1 LNAKVRHK
9 MCYFYP
15 RKRFG
20 VEKKMVS
27 GHTQGSTITYCPA
40 IKVVFRVGFYE
51 GKNCPQ
57 SSPRRSPGPCLFEPV
72 KRRNAW
78 PFLHTIRR
86 PRIYFYRLQKAAFYY
101 DLIYLYLLVL
111 YRNIVSDSLVLL
123 LLLYFF
129 QAIIYYTERFKKKK
143 KKNDR
148 FLFNIETV

>member
-1 LNAKVRHK
+1 MLFLPSKEIRSSK
-9 MCYFYP
+9 
-15 RKRFG
+15 K
-20 VEKKMVS
+20 KKMVS

-57 SSPRRSPGPCLFEPV
+57 SPPHRSPGPCLFEPV

-123 LLLYFF
+123 LLFF
-129 QAIIYYTERFKKKK
+129 FSSYNILHTAI
-143 KKNDR
+143 
-148 FLFNIETV
+148 